1 MQLKTYQAKTMSDA
15 LAQVKTD
22 LGGGAMILHTRSVKR
37 GGWLGIGARTY
48 VEITATA
55 ERHIDEARANGQQAV
70 DREQETV
77 NDSHSPNPQPAIPI
91 PQLPPQVVPLS
102 PHSLIPQSLDPTLKR
117 DLSEI
122 RTMVRNLLQRGP
134 QSELP
139 DDTPADLI
147 EYYTRLL
154 SQHVAQE
161 LATQL
166 VEKVSRRLRAHTP
179 SATVAVPFWDAQGQ
193 LVKPA
198 ATDAGAPGL
207 LTTDNSLHDVLAH
220 ELAELLPPAA
230 PLELTADGR
239 PTIVALVGPTG
250 VGKTTTLAK
259 LAAHMK
265 LREGRRV
272 GLITIDTYRIAAV
285 EQLKTYAQI
294 LQIPLIAVTT
304 PGEIQEAAKRLYACD
319 LILIDTAGR
328 SPKDEPR
335 IAELAQLLGAVRPDQ
350 VHLVLSATAR
360 EETLREAAEKFAILS
375 PRQVIFTKLDEAV
388 GFGVIVNVLHNLN
401 LRISYLTNGQS
412 VPDDIEVASPRRV
425 AQLIL
430 GEEPKD
436 TEIRTMSPSNSQ
448 SPNPSYEVVV

>member
-15 LAQVKTD
+15 LAKVKAD
-22 LGGGAMILHTRSVKR
+22 LGGGAMILHTRSLKR
-37 GGWLGIGARTY
+37 GGWLGIGGRVF

-55 ERHIDEARANGQQAV
+55 DPHIDEARTNGQQV
-70 DREQETV
+70 MDRDQEIA
-77 NDSHSPNPQPAIPI
+77 NDSSIPNPQSPI
-91 PQLPPQVVPLS
+91 PYPQTTAALQPPIPLIS
-102 PHSLIPQSLDPTLKR
+102 QALDPAVKR

-122 RTMVRNLLQRGP
+122 RSMVRDLLQRQAAP
-134 QSELP
+134 PS
-139 DDTPADLI
+139 DIPADLI

-154 SQHVAQE
+154 SQHVEQE
-161 LATQL
+161 LVTQL
-166 VEKVSRRLRAHTP
+166 IEKVSRRLRENAPT
-179 SATVAVPFWDAQGQ
+179 TVAAPFWDAQGR
-193 LVKPA
+193 LVQPPV
-198 ATDAGAPGL
+198 TDHAP
-207 LTTDNSLHDVLAH
+207 LTTGHSLRDELAL

-304 PGEIQEAAKRLYACD
+304 PGEIQEAAKRLHACD

-335 IAELAQLLGAVRPDQ
+335 IAELAELLAAIRPDQ
-350 VHLVLSATAR
+350 VHLVLSATSR

-375 PRQVIFTKLDEAV
+375 PGQVIFTKLDEAV

-401 LRISYLTNGQS
+401 LRLSYLTTGQS
-412 VPDDIEVASPRRV
+412 VPDDIEVASARRV

-430 GEEPKD
+430 GEEPAD
-436 TEIRTMSPSNSQ
+436 Q
-448 SPNPSYEVVV
+448 SPGTLNPSIPQSLNPSYEAVA

>member
-1 MQLKTYQAKTMSDA
+1 M
-15 LAQVKTD
+15 V
-22 LGGGAMILHTRSVKR
+22 
-37 GGWLGIGARTY
+37 
-48 VEITATA
+48 
-55 ERHIDEARANGQQAV
+55 
-70 DREQETV
+70 
-77 NDSHSPNPQPAIPI
+77 
-91 PQLPPQVVPLS
+91 
-102 PHSLIPQSLDPTLKR
+102 R
-117 DLSEI
+117 DLLHRQAAPASDI
-122 RTMVRNLLQRGP
+122 
-134 QSELP
+134 
-139 DDTPADLI
+139 PADLI

-161 LATQL
+161 LVTQIID
-166 VEKVSRRLRAHTP
+166 KVSRRLRAGAPPTAEAAP
-179 SATVAVPFWDAQGQ
+179 YWDAQGR
-193 LVKPA
+193 LVQPS
-198 ATDAGAPGL
+198 GADHIPL
-207 LTTDNSLHDVLAH
+207 PTNHSLRDELAL

-265 LREGRRV
+265 LRENRRV

-304 PGEIQEAAKRLYACD
+304 PDEIQEAAKRLYACD

-335 IAELAQLLGAVRPDQ
+335 IAELAELLAAIRPDQ
-350 VHLVLSATAR
+350 VHLVLSATSR
-360 EETLREAAEKFAILS
+360 EETLREAAEKFAVLS

-401 LRISYLTNGQS
+401 LRLSYLTTGQS
-412 VPDDIEVASPRRV
+412 VPDDIEVASARRV

-430 GEEPKD
+430 GDEPV
-436 TEIRTMSPSNSQ
+436 ELNPRTLNPLTPQ
-448 SPNPSYEVVV
+448 SLNPSYEAVA